1 MRPPHAWEG
10 GVPRPGSGSRRR
22 GCPSVKASDR
32 PPAPAPPA
40 EAPRH
45 HVGPCCHLLLVLVGL
60 PLGCTAAGP
69 GCGHPATVRW
79 GDVQESQRTVVGLP
93 FSLLASSWGFPLG
106 SREGDTGV
114 WGKLSDDSGD
124 VDLLAEPF
132 QYPRSCGEPR
142 RGPGAVG
149 GAHLALRSRGGL
161 SVPCGADPFLVGLP
175 LSS

>member
-1 MRPPHAWEG
+1 M
-10 GVPRPGSGSRRR
+10 
-22 GCPSVKASDR
+22 
-32 PPAPAPPA
+32 
-40 EAPRH
+40 
-45 HVGPCCHLLLVLVGL
+45 
-60 PLGCTAAGP
+60 
-69 GCGHPATVRW
+69 
-79 GDVQESQRTVVGLP
+79 VGLP
-93 FSLLASSWGFPLG
+93 FSLLSSSWGFPLG

-161 SVPCGADPFLVGLP
+161 SVPCGVDPFLVGLP